1 MQVFFFTSLFE
12 SRDQSHC
19 FVLLLIFI
27 YSSLLFMRAVF
38 RSDNCFLIFMM

>member
-1 MQVFFFTSLFE
+1 MQGFFLHHYLRIE
-12 SRDQSHC
+12 SSHC
-19 FVLLLIFI
+19 FMLLLIFI